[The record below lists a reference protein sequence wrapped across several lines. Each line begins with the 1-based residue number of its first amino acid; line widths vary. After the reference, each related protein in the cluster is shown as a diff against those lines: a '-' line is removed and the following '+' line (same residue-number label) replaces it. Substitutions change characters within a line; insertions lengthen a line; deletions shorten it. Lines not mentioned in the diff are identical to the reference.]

1 MEKAGR
7 ESVKSEFELRFETW
21 FETMPFFSQ
30 LNDEILEKDEMAAA
44 ICHMYHIYIFYTDTV
59 CATFVVIQVIFIL
72 LQQYLVCCVF

>member
-44 ICHMYHIYIFYTDTV
+44 MPYVSYIIKY
-59 CATFVVIQVIFIL
+59 FIL
-72 LQQYLVCCVF
+72 IQCAPPLL

>member
-44 ICHMYHIYIFYTDTV
+44 ICIIYILY
-59 CATFVVIQVIFIL
+59 
-72 LQQYLVCCVF
+72 